1 MSADMSTRIAAGV
14 TAAYLH
20 ELARHSARDGREPAA
35 SGAGM
40 PARRPVHAVVG
51 AGGGAR
57 WPQAHRRRDRE
68 ACAA

>member
-1 MSADMSTRIAAGV
+1 MSTHMSTRIAAGV
-14 TAAYLH
+14 TATYLH
-20 ELARHSARDGREPAA
+20 ELARHPTRAGGEPAA
-35 SGAGM
+35 SSAGM

-57 WPQAHRRRDRE
+57 RPQARRRRDRE